1 MVTQSGGIGTAAFS
15 LVQNAGF
22 GFRHLISGGNEAVVT
37 FADYLYAL
45 ACDDGT
51 KVIAAYLEGEEDGNK
66 FVRALQEARARGKPA
81 VMINAGATAAS
92 ARAARAHTGSLVGE
106 DRVFDAVLRGLGVI
120 RVGSVEEMVDVCLM
134 LAGTP
139 LAKGMSPDNRI
150 IRLAASGRWCSS
162 THRGRKRV

>member
-1 MVTQSGGIGTAAFS
+1 
-15 LVQNAGF
+15 
-22 GFRHLISGGNEAVVT
+22 
-37 FADYLYAL
+37 
-45 ACDDGT
+45 
-51 KVIAAYLEGEEDGNK
+51 VIAAYLEGEEDGNK
-66 FVRALQEARARGKPA
+66 FVRALPEARARGKPA

-150 IRLAASGRWCSS
+150 IRLAASGRRCSS
-162 THRGRKRV
+162 THRVRKRV